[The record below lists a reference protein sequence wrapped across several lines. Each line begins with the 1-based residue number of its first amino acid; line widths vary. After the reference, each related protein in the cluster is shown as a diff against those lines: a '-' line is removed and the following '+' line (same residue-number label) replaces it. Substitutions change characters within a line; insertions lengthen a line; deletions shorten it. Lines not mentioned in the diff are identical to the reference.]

1 MIITINTIR
10 ALTDTARVIQTM
22 TLGRINWR
30 SVLPIY
36 TKSLLYSMRRYVISK
51 VIQHGRQ
58 DIYQYVR
65 CLNRSNTIIVLFS

>member
-10 ALTDTARVIQTM
+10 PLADTARVIQTM

-36 TKSLLYSMRRYVISK
+36 AKTPLYSMHRYVISK
-51 VIQHGRQ
+51 VIQHGSQ